1 MRPDESFIH
10 QPVRSIQTM
19 LRVLSE
25 RDAQYQSIIPDG
37 IYGPATVSAVS
48 NFQRIHGLPVTGI
61 TDQFTLETIA
71 AAYEPALIHV
81 TEAQPLEIILNPNEV
96 IRRGDS
102 SPYLYSAQAVLTV
115 LSEAYSSIGKPAQTG
130 ILDESTADA
139 LSSFQSLSGLPM
151 TGELDK
157 ITWKQLALH
166 FPLAANR

>member
-61 TDQFTLETIA
+61 TDQFTWETIA

-81 TEAQPLEIILNPNEV
+81 SEAQPLEIILNPNEV

-102 SPYLYSAQAVLTV
+102 SPYLYIAQAVLTV

-130 ILDESTADA
+130 ILDECTADA